1 MRTSSKAEKQQ
12 KKFKNNRKFIGNVK
26 IVIQGT
32 LKTENIMN
40 GRNFRDQSCPVVIII
55 DRLWWQLNNRSEKLR
70 VHNLRI
76 QR

>member
-32 LKTENIMN
+32 LKTENIMK
-40 GRNFRDQSCPVVIII
+40 GRNFCDQSCPVVIII
-55 DRLWWQLNNRSEKLR
+55 DRIWWQLNNRSEKLR
-70 VHNLRI
+70 VHNLKI